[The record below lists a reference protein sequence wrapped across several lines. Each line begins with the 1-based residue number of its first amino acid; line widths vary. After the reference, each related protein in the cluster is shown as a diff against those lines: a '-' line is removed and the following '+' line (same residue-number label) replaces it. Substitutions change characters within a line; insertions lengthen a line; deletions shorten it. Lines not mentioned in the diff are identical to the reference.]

1 MEARSEPDPA
11 MAKISAALDVKA
23 GTEHR
28 QDALNLLTYSVLLII
43 TILFIW
49 GFKHRRLRFVHET
62 GLAIIF
68 GLITGVIIRY
78 SSYTGPTYEKAILE
92 HSENRSED
100 NLPDYVQLEILSDR
114 EDVKNSSY
122 LYKFDKRMAD
132 SKFSEY
138 EEKATFDPEL
148 FFNVML
154 PPIIFYAGFSMK
166 RRHFFRNFG
175 SIMTFAFFGTVISC
189 LVVGTI
195 MYGFMQLNMFHS
207 FTFSDCLFFGAII
220 SATDPVTVL
229 AIFNELHV
237 DVDLYALV
245 FGESVMNDA
254 VALVLSK
261 SVEAY
266 DTTAG
271 KEAFDTPAFF
281 SAVANFVGVFAGSFL
296 IGVGFGFAC
305 ALCTK
310 FTALRDYPLLETTLF
325 FILSYASFLAAEA
338 ANLTGIVAILFCG
351 ICQAHYTFNNLSE
364 ESQQR
369 TKQLFEFI
377 NFLMENFIFSY
388 IGVSMFTI
396 QRHEFNFLFIFAS
409 LLAIVVARA
418 CVVYPLTFLL
428 NLGRKNRIPTN
439 FQHMMMFSGLRGAI
453 AFALALR
460 SASSPERYVIMT
472 TTAIIVMLTVILCG
486 GTTTAMLN
494 YFKIRV
500 GVSDEDMS
508 MRSIA
513 NTRTYNST
521 DSIRSIDSMG
531 PNDPNPAEA
540 HTHQQTQAPKNLQ
553 KSWAASKWYHVD
565 SRFFKPL
572 LTNHQPSLMVTLPSC
587 CLPLGRL
594 LTTEAQMSNRLID
607 NQEVEIASGRP
618 DGGFGR
624 SQQQQQFPRQLGVES
639 DDVGILTLSDSVT
652 NSSLNGGGDTPFA
665 SELATGDL
673 GDGGLEEVATFGNG
687 PNGGNAASRSGNGP
701 NGGNASSRPRLFN
714 GPNA

>member
-1 MEARSEPDPA
+1 MEANQGPDPS

-23 GTEHR
+23 GIDHR
-28 QDALNLLTYSVLLII
+28 QDALNLLTYSFLLII

-62 GLAIIF
+62 GLAIVF
-68 GLITGVIIRY
+68 GLIIGVIIRY
-78 SSYTGPTYEKAILE
+78 SSYSGPTYENAVLE
-92 HSENRSED
+92 NSENRTED
-100 NLPDYVQLEILSDR
+100 SLPDYLELKIKVSN
-114 EDVKNSSY
+114 EHANKSSY

-195 MYGFMQLNMFHS
+195 MYGFMQLNMFHN

-261 SVEAY
+261 SVETYA
-266 DTTAG
+266 TSAG
-271 KEAFDTPAFF
+271 REAFDTAAFF
-281 SAVANFVGVFAGSFL
+281 AAVLNFVGVFAGSFV
-296 IGVGFGFAC
+296 IGVFFGFAC

-310 FTALRDYPLLETTLF
+310 FTAIRDYPLLETTLF
-325 FILSYASFLAAEA
+325 FILSYSSFLAAEA

-351 ICQAHYTFNNLSE
+351 ICQAHYTFSNLSE

-396 QRHEFNFLFIFAS
+396 QRHEFNFVFIFAS

-428 NLGRKNRIPTN
+428 NCGRRNRIPAN

-486 GTTTAMLN
+486 GTTTAMLSYLN
-494 YFKIRV
+494 IRV

-508 MRSIA
+508 MHSIA

-521 DSIRSIDSMG
+521 DSVRSIESMG
-531 PNDPNPAEA
+531 PNDTNPAVT
-540 HTHQQTQAPKNLQ
+540 HTHQQHRDPKNLQ
-553 KSWAASKWYHVD
+553 KSWAAAKWYHVD
-565 SRFFKPL
+565 RRFFKPL
-572 LTNHQPSLMVTLPSC
+572 LTNHQPSLMDTLPSC
-587 CLPLGRL
+587 CLPLARL
-594 LTTEAQMSNRLID
+594 LTTEAQMSNRLVD
-607 NQEVEIASGRP
+607 NEELEINAGGVDGHMPASMGR
-618 DGGFGR
+618 GG
-624 SQQQQQFPRQLGVES
+624 V
-639 DDVGILTLSDSVT
+639 DDNDVGILTLSDSVMT
-652 NSSLNGGGDTPFA
+652 NSTSLQGVGGDSTPSMIA
-665 SELATGDL
+665 SVDVTGMGDL
-673 GDGGLEEVATFGNG
+673 GDGGFEEVSTTAVSARANNVDASGFVLPTRFSG
-687 PNGGNAASRSGNGP
+687 PTI
-701 NGGNASSRPRLFN
+701 
-714 GPNA
+714 

>member
-1 MEARSEPDPA
+1 

-23 GTEHR
+23 GIDHR
-28 QDALNLLTYSVLLII
+28 QDALNLLTYSFLLII

-62 GLAIIF
+62 GLAIVF
-68 GLITGVIIRY
+68 GLIIGVIIRY
-78 SSYTGPTYEKAILE
+78 SSYSGPTYENAVLE
-92 HSENRSED
+92 NSENRTED
-100 NLPDYVQLEILSDR
+100 SLPDYLELKIKVSN
-114 EDVKNSSY
+114 EHANKSSY

-195 MYGFMQLNMFHS
+195 MYGFMQLNMFHN

-261 SVEAY
+261 SVETYA
-266 DTTAG
+266 TSAG
-271 KEAFDTPAFF
+271 REAFDTAAFF
-281 SAVANFVGVFAGSFL
+281 AAVLNFVGVFAGSFV
-296 IGVGFGFAC
+296 IGVFFGFAC

-310 FTALRDYPLLETTLF
+310 FTAIRDYPLLETTLF
-325 FILSYASFLAAEA
+325 FILSYSSFLAAEA

-351 ICQAHYTFNNLSE
+351 ICQAHYTFSNLSE

-396 QRHEFNFLFIFAS
+396 QRHEFNFVFIFAS

-428 NLGRKNRIPTN
+428 NCGRRNRIPAN

-486 GTTTAMLN
+486 GTTTAMLSYLN
-494 YFKIRV
+494 IRV

-508 MRSIA
+508 MHSIA

-521 DSIRSIDSMG
+521 DSVRSIESMG
-531 PNDPNPAEA
+531 PNDTNPAVT
-540 HTHQQTQAPKNLQ
+540 HTHQQHRDPKNLQ
-553 KSWAASKWYHVD
+553 KSWAAAKWYHVD
-565 SRFFKPL
+565 RRFFKPL
-572 LTNHQPSLMVTLPSC
+572 LTNHQPSLMDTLPSC
-587 CLPLGRL
+587 CLPLARL
-594 LTTEAQMSNRLID
+594 LTTEAQMSNRLVD
-607 NQEVEIASGRP
+607 NEELEINAGGVDGHMPASMGR
-618 DGGFGR
+618 GG
-624 SQQQQQFPRQLGVES
+624 V
-639 DDVGILTLSDSVT
+639 DDNDVGILTLSDSVMT
-652 NSSLNGGGDTPFA
+652 NSTSLQGVGGDSTPSMIA
-665 SELATGDL
+665 SVDVTGMGDL
-673 GDGGLEEVATFGNG
+673 GDGGFEEVSTTAVSARANNVDASGFVLPTRFSG
-687 PNGGNAASRSGNGP
+687 PTI
-701 NGGNASSRPRLFN
+701 
-714 GPNA
+714 

>member
-1 MEARSEPDPA
+1 MEAREAPDPA
-11 MAKISAALDVKA
+11 MAKISAALDVKT

-28 QDALNLLTYSVLLII
+28 QDALNLLTYSFLLII

-62 GLAIIF
+62 GLAIVF
-68 GLITGVIIRY
+68 GLIIGIIIRY

-92 HSENRSED
+92 NSENRSED
-100 NLPDYVQLEILSDR
+100 NLPDYVELKILTTGGGDQ
-114 EDVKNSSY
+114 KNSSY
-122 LYKFDKRMAD
+122 LYKFDKRLAD
-132 SKFSEY
+132 NKFSEY

-195 MYGFMQLNMFHS
+195 MYGFMQLNMFHN

-266 DTTAG
+266 DTAAG
-271 KEAFDTPAFF
+271 GEAFDTPAFF
-281 SAVANFVGVFAGSFL
+281 AAVANFVGVFAGSFL
-296 IGVGFGFAC
+296 IGVFFGFAC

-310 FTALRDYPLLETTLF
+310 FTAIRDYPLLETTLF
-325 FILSYASFLAAEA
+325 FILSYSSFLAAEA
-338 ANLTGIVAILFCG
+338 SNLTGIVAILFCG

-396 QRHEFNFLFIFAS
+396 QRHEFNFVFIFAS

-428 NLGRKNRIPTN
+428 NFGRKNRIPKN

-486 GTTTAMLN
+486 GTTTAMLS
-494 YFKIRV
+494 YLKIRV

-508 MRSIA
+508 MHSIA

-521 DSIRSIDSMG
+521 DSIRSIESG
-531 PNDPNPAEA
+531 LNDPNPAET
-540 HTHQQTQAPKNLQ
+540 HTHQQRGEHKNLK
-553 KSWAASKWYHVD
+553 KSWAAAKWYHVD

-572 LTNHQPSLMVTLPSC
+572 LTNHQPSLMDTLPSC

-594 LTTEAQMSNRLID
+594 LSTETQMSNRLID
-607 NQEVEIASGRP
+607 NEEVEVNVA
-618 DGGFGR
+618 GGGGGGAD
-624 SQQQQQFPRQLGVES
+624 QHQQFPLR
-639 DDVGILTLSDSVT
+639 DDNDVGILTLSDSVT
-652 NSSLNGGGDTPFA
+652 NSSLNGGGETPIRG
-665 SELATGDL
+665 ELIIGTGDL
-673 GDGGLEEVATFGNG
+673 GDGSLEEASTYGN
-687 PNGGNAASRSGNGP
+687 NGT
-701 NGGNASSRPRLFN
+701 NASSRSRFN
-714 GPNA
+714 GPTV

>member
-1 MEARSEPDPA
+1 

-23 GTEHR
+23 GIDHR
-28 QDALNLLTYSVLLII
+28 QDALNLLTYSFLLII

-62 GLAIIF
+62 GLAIVF
-68 GLITGVIIRY
+68 GLIIGVIIRY
-78 SSYTGPTYEKAILE
+78 SSYSGPTYENAVLE
-92 HSENRSED
+92 NSENRTED
-100 NLPDYVQLEILSDR
+100 SLPDYLELKIKVSN
-114 EDVKNSSY
+114 EDANKSSY

-195 MYGFMQLNMFHS
+195 MYGFMQLNMFHN

-261 SVEAY
+261 SVETYA
-266 DTTAG
+266 TSAG
-271 KEAFDTPAFF
+271 REAFDTAAFF
-281 SAVANFVGVFAGSFL
+281 AAVLNFVGVFAGSFV
-296 IGVGFGFAC
+296 IGVFFGFAC

-310 FTALRDYPLLETTLF
+310 FTAIRDYPLLETTLF
-325 FILSYASFLAAEA
+325 FILSYSSFLAAEA

-351 ICQAHYTFNNLSE
+351 ICQAHYTFSNLSE

-396 QRHEFNFLFIFAS
+396 QRHEFNFVFIFAS

-428 NLGRKNRIPTN
+428 NCGRRNRIPAN

-486 GTTTAMLN
+486 GTTTAMLSYLN
-494 YFKIRV
+494 IRV

-508 MRSIA
+508 MHSIA

-521 DSIRSIDSMG
+521 DSVRSIESMG
-531 PNDPNPAEA
+531 PNDTNPAVT
-540 HTHQQTQAPKNLQ
+540 HTHQQHRDPKNLQ
-553 KSWAASKWYHVD
+553 KSWAAAKWYHVD
-565 SRFFKPL
+565 RRFFKPL
-572 LTNHQPSLMVTLPSC
+572 LTNHQPSLMDTLPSC
-587 CLPLGRL
+587 CLPLARL
-594 LTTEAQMSNRLID
+594 LTTEAQMSNRLVD
-607 NQEVEIASGRP
+607 NEELEINAGGVDGHMPASMGR
-618 DGGFGR
+618 GG
-624 SQQQQQFPRQLGVES
+624 V
-639 DDVGILTLSDSVT
+639 DDNDVGILTLSDSVMT
-652 NSSLNGGGDTPFA
+652 NSTSLQGVGGDSTPSMIA
-665 SELATGDL
+665 SVDVTGMGDL
-673 GDGGLEEVATFGNG
+673 GDGGFEEVSTTAVSARANNVDASGFVLPTRFSG
-687 PNGGNAASRSGNGP
+687 PTI
-701 NGGNASSRPRLFN
+701 
-714 GPNA
+714 

>member
-1 MEARSEPDPA
+1 MEAKEAPDPA

-28 QDALNLLTYSVLLII
+28 QDALNLLTYSFLLII

-62 GLAIIF
+62 GLAIVF
-68 GLITGVIIRY
+68 GLIIGVIIRY
-78 SSYTGPTYEKAILE
+78 SSYSGPTFENAILKD
-92 HSENRSED
+92 SENRTED
-100 NLPDYVQLEILSDR
+100 SLPDYLELKIVTKDG
-114 EDVKNSSY
+114 DANTSSY

-132 SKFSEY
+132 AKFSEY

-195 MYGFMQLNMFHS
+195 MYGFMQLNMFHN
-207 FTFSDCLFFGAII
+207 FTFADCLFFGAII

-254 VALVLSK
+254 VALVLST
-261 SVEAY
+261 SVETY
-266 DTTAG
+266 SSEAG
-271 KEAFDTPAFF
+271 KKAFDTPAFF
-281 SAVANFVGVFAGSFL
+281 AAVVNFVGVFAGSFF
-296 IGVGFGFAC
+296 IGVFFGFAC

-310 FTALRDYPLLETTLF
+310 FTAIRDYPLLETTLF
-325 FILSYASFLAAEA
+325 FILSYSSFLAAEA

-396 QRHEFNFLFIFAS
+396 QRHEFNFVFIFAS

-428 NLGRKNRIPTN
+428 NFGRKNRIPIN

-486 GTTTAMLN
+486 GTTTAMLS
-494 YFKIRV
+494 YLKIRV

-508 MRSIA
+508 MHRRGDIMLERIA
-513 NTRTYNST
+513 NTRSYNST
-521 DSIRSIDSMG
+521 DSVRSIESMG
-531 PNDPNPAEA
+531 PNDQNPAIT
-540 HTHQQTQAPKNLQ
+540 HTHQQNRDPKNLQ
-553 KSWAASKWYHVD
+553 KSWAAAKWYHVD

-572 LTNHQPSLMVTLPSC
+572 LTNHQPSLIDTLPSC
-587 CLPLGRL
+587 CLPLARL
-594 LTTEAQMSNRLID
+594 LTTEAQMSNRLVD
-607 NQEVEIASGRP
+607 NEEVEINVERG
-618 DGGFGR
+618 DGGGNPHG
-624 SQQQQQFPRQLGVES
+624 SPRR
-639 DDVGILTLSDSVT
+639 DDNDVGILTLSDSVT
-652 NSSLNGGGDTPFA
+652 NSSLPGGDTPLGA
-665 SELATGDL
+665 DVAVTGDL
-673 GDGGLEEVATFGNG
+673 GDGGLEEASTYG
-687 PNGGNAASRSGNGP
+687 PGYLPRSRFTGP
-701 NGGNASSRPRLFN
+701 TV
-714 GPNA
+714 

>member
-1 MEARSEPDPA
+1 MEAREAPDPA

-23 GTEHR
+23 GTDHR
-28 QDALNLLTYSVLLII
+28 QDALNLLTYSFLLII

-62 GLAIIF
+62 GLAILF
-68 GLITGVIIRY
+68 GLLIGVIIRY
-78 SSYTGPTYEKAILE
+78 SSYTGPTYEKAVLE
-92 HSENRSED
+92 NSKNRSED
-100 NLPDYVQLEILSDR
+100 NLPDYVELKITTGRD
-114 EDVKNSSY
+114 DDKNSSY

-132 SKFSEY
+132 NKFSEY

-195 MYGFMQLNMFHS
+195 MYGFMQLNMFHN

-261 SVEAY
+261 SVETY
-266 DTTAG
+266 DTAAG
-271 KEAFDTPAFF
+271 REAFDTPAFF
-281 SAVANFVGVFAGSFL
+281 AAVANFVGVFAGSFI
-296 IGVGFGFAC
+296 IGVFFGFAC

-310 FTALRDYPLLETTLF
+310 FTAIRDYPLLETTLF
-325 FILSYASFLAAEA
+325 FILSYSSFLAAEA
-338 ANLTGIVAILFCG
+338 SNLTGIVAILFCG

-396 QRHEFNFLFIFAS
+396 QRHEFNFVFIFAS

-428 NLGRKNRIPTN
+428 NFGRKNRIPTN

-472 TTAIIVMLTVILCG
+472 TTAIIVILTVILCG
-486 GTTTAMLN
+486 GTTTAMLS
-494 YFKIRV
+494 YLKIRV

-508 MRSIA
+508 MHSIA

-521 DSIRSIDSMG
+521 DSIRSIESMG
-531 PNDPNPAEA
+531 SNDPNPAET
-540 HTHQQTQAPKNLQ
+540 HTHQQTREPKNLQ
-553 KSWAASKWYHVD
+553 KSWAAAKWYHVD

-572 LTNHQPSLMVTLPSC
+572 LTNHQPSLMDTLPSC

-607 NQEVEIASGRP
+607 NEEVEVNV
-618 DGGFGR
+618 GR
-624 SQQQQQFPRQLGVES
+624 SSGGGQGQSTSRR
-639 DDVGILTLSDSVT
+639 DDNDVGILTLSDSVT
-652 NSSLNGGGDTPFA
+652 NSSLNGGIDTPIA
-665 SELATGDL
+665 GEMVIGTGDL
-673 GDGGLEEVATFGNG
+673 GDGGLEEVSTL
-687 PNGGNAASRSGNGP
+687 GGGSNLPRSR
-701 NGGNASSRPRLFN
+701 FN
-714 GPNA
+714 GPTV